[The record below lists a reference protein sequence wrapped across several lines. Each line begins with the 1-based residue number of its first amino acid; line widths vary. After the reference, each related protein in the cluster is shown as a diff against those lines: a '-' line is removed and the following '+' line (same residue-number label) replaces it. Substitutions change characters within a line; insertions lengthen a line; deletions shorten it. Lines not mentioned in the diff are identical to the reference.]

1 MPYMMIQCTDLAV
14 PDQEPVQQQHLEFIL
29 HAQIQSCRFF
39 LFIFAD
45 QLCHGQRKMIIR
57 RLFLESFRFL
67 VPQLLSNEGL
77 VTTCLAEKTV
87 SSSETSFQRQVHTLM
102 NMLEHWRMRSIS
114 QRILFLSLQM
124 MIDHISQ

>member
-1 MPYMMIQCTDLAV
+1 
-14 PDQEPVQQQHLEFIL
+14 VQQQHLEFIL